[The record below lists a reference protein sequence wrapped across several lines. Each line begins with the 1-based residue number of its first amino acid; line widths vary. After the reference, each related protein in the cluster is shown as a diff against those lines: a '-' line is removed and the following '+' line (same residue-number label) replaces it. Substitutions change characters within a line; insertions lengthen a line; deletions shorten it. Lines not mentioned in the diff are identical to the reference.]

1 MKKTFFAPLLFTC
14 ALLASAP
21 GFSDDSREERDQRT
35 AAFSILGSSP
45 FAHQNY
51 GVNVVRGKA
60 KLSPYGRSETLVTVK
75 IDGLKPGT
83 THAGHIHGGTCVQLF
98 PGTILFN
105 LEPIVIN
112 ASGSGASKTVIPATM
127 AGFKDCEWW
136 VAVHEGPANT
146 TPQTPAVAIGPVLTR
161 SATH

>member
-1 MKKTFFAPLLFTC
+1 MKNTFFAPTLLAC

-21 GFSDDSREERDQRT
+21 AFTDDSREDADQNT
-35 AAFSILGSSP
+35 AAFSVLGSSP

-60 KLSPYGRSETLVTVK
+60 RLAPQGRNETQVTVK

-83 THAGHIHGGTCVQLF
+83 THVGHIHGGTCAQLF

-112 ASGSGASKTVIPATM
+112 ASGSGSSKTVIAAPT
-127 AGFKDCEWW
+127 AGFKDCDWW
-136 VAVHEGPANT
+136 VAVHEGPANS
-146 TPQTPAVAIGPVLTR
+146 TPQTPAVALGPVLTR
-161 SATH
+161 GATR